1 MFGMKKQVVSEDRE
15 MLSVSDGDV
24 VRLSSPRLSVET
36 TAGSDDPENV
46 RDRILAAAEEL
57 FAQQGFEGTTVR
69 EIAKRAACNLAAVNY
84 YYHGKEALYMAV
96 FLRRTHA
103 VRLHVVG
110 SLQKW
115 LREQGETVT
124 LEMLVQK
131 FADVLLEPFLE
142 DLPGLREASLLAR
155 ESENPHV
162 PLGLYGK
169 NFMEPIVDAMTD
181 ALQSLCPGLSDKHA
195 ILCVESIIAEL
206 WGLPWTQM
214 RCAGYRRHGAQVDVQ
229 ERARHFVAFCTAGIR
244 QYLGQGA
251 GK

>member
-1 MFGMKKQVVSEDRE
+1 MRKQVVSEDRG

-24 VRLSSPRLSVET
+24 VRLPSPELSVEV

-46 RDRILAAAEEL
+46 RDRILTAAEEL
-57 FAQQGFEGTTVR
+57 FAQQGFEGATVR
-69 EIAKRAACNLAAVNY
+69 AIAKRARCNLAAVNY
-84 YYHGKEALYMAV
+84 YYHGKEALYVAA

-103 VRLHVVG
+103 VRLHMVG

-115 LREQGETVT
+115 LREQGEAVT
-124 LEMLVQK
+124 LEMLVQE
-131 FADVLLEPFLE
+131 FADLLLEPFLH
-142 DLPGLREASLLAR
+142 DLQGPRDASLLAR

-169 NFMEPIVDAMTD
+169 NLMEPIVNAMTD
-181 ALQSLCPGLSDKHA
+181 ALQSLCPRLSDKQA
-195 ILCVESIIAEL
+195 ILCIESIIAEL

-251 GK
+251 GE

>member
-1 MFGMKKQVVSEDRE
+1 MFGMRKQVVSEDRE

-24 VRLSSPRLSVET
+24 VCLPSPELSVEV

-46 RDRILAAAEEL
+46 RDRILTAAEEL

-69 EIAKRAACNLAAVNY
+69 AIAKRAACNLAAVNY

-103 VRLHVVG
+103 VRIHVVG
-110 SLQKW
+110 SLRKW

-124 LEMLVQK
+124 LEMLVQE

-181 ALQSLCPGLSDKHA
+181 ALQSLCPRLSDKHA